1 MSEINSDAVETMRE
15 LVQNAQE
22 PRDHPAGGKYLVLPE
37 GQDVHILSPLEAPLP
52 ETIREKVMLSQPES
66 FIGYVNDYKGELT
79 RVFADEKEHEIRAF
93 IDYHD
98 PDGEHERLGHR
109 VIYKAEYSD
118 QFKRWSQLNNTWT
131 GQRDLAEFLEEALLD
146 IVDPDHA
153 TILEIVNSLT
163 ISRKQEFKSDQ
174 NLSNGNVQLT
184 YEIVDTTK
192 SSKGEIEIPKKIE
205 LEIPVFKGGP
215 LARFM
220 CFFRYNLNDD
230 GLRFMIKIAQ
240 YDDLV
245 TKAFQ
250 TITDGIHAAIEI
262 PILYGR
268 PQGALNL
275 SGY

>member
-1 MSEINSDAVETMRE
+1 MPEITEHAVDT
-15 LVQNAQE
+15 L
-22 PRDHPAGGKYLVLPE
+22 RDLIGAARAPKPHPAGGEYVIVPEGHEVHVLPP
-37 GQDVHILSPLEAPLP
+37 HEAPLP
-52 ETIREKVMLSQPES
+52 ETVREKVTLSQPES
-66 FIGYVNDYKGELT
+66 FIGYVNDYKFELT
-79 RVFADEKEHEIRAF
+79 RVFADESKHEISAF
-93 IDYHD
+93 IDYHET
-98 PDGEHERLGHR
+98 DGSPRRLGHR
-109 VIYKAEYSD
+109 AIYSAAFSD
-118 QFKRWSQLNNTWT
+118 QFKRWSALNNKWT

-146 IVDPDHA
+146 IVNPDHA

-205 LEIPVFKGGP
+205 LEIPIFKGGP
-215 LARFM
+215 TERFG

-245 TKAFQ
+245 TAAFQ
-250 TITDGIHAAIEI
+250 RITDEIKTAIEM

-268 PQGALNL
+268 PQGGLGG